1 MQKNEKCARFVL
13 KKAISK
19 KKKIVTHIYEY
30 VSTK

>member
-13 KKAISK
+13 KKLYLL